1 MARLVRI
8 VNNED
13 EKIRNHLVDE
23 MMKVSETNPD
33 VMIYMQSLMKCYED
47 LEKEIARLNNITNK
61 LDELIEQYS
70 KNDYYYKYNGKYLKS
85 EIISDLKAL
94 KGSD

>member
-1 MARLVRI
+1 M
-8 VNNED
+8 NNED

-23 MMKVSETNPD
+23 MMKVSKTNPD

-47 LEKEIARLNNITNK
+47 IEKEITKFNNITNK

-85 EIISDLKAL
+85 EIINDLKAL
-94 KGSD
+94 KGSDYYGTMD

>member
-1 MARLVRI
+1 MI

-33 VMIYMQSLMKCYED
+33 VMIYMQSLMECYED
-47 LEKEIARLNNITNK
+47 LEKEITKFNNFTNK

-85 EIISDLKAL
+85 EIINDLKAL
-94 KGSD
+94 RGSD

>member
-1 MARLVRI
+1 M
-8 VNNED
+8 NNED